1 MKYAYS
7 EMPESLKGN
16 YADVSRDWGFC
27 WKEFVMTVPSP
38 MFLVTTYKAN
48 GLANAC
54 MQSWSAFTSANHGK
68 GYYAILGSVN
78 KGGHLYSTLKE
89 KQEAVINF
97 FSSDHYDA
105 CMSTI
110 RHNEAET
117 DEIAAAGL
125 TAEPAGWVNAPMVR
139 ECFMNL
145 ECRYVWEKE
154 IVPGDDHAMIC
165 LEVIGAHIDE
175 AYLADKT
182 GEKGLLYNIH
192 YQLNPEHIEKTNHD
206 YAGVIVK
213 KIDMGEY

>member
-16 YADVSRDWGFC
+16 YADVSRAWGFC

-48 GLANAC
+48 GLTNAC
-54 MQSWSAFTSANHGK
+54 MQSWSTFTSADHGK

-78 KGGHLYSTLKE
+78 KSGHLYSTLKE
-89 KQEAVINF
+89 KHEAVINF
-97 FSSDHYDA
+97 FSADYYDA

-125 TAEPAGWVNAPMVR
+125 TAEPASWVNAP
-139 ECFMNL
+139 
-145 ECRYVWEKE
+145 
-154 IVPGDDHAMIC
+154 C